1 MRSRRI
7 RRSRKAVLAAV
18 VVVSGMMLL
27 ASAGVAVVPP
37 TVDSYGGNAF
47 AAGVHA
53 IVGSNNDPNFSN
65 GAVGNRYPL
74 TSADQDISPA
84 SAATASI
91 DDYGP
96 LVATVAGNDCNNP
109 PPSPLPPQEPQAFAE
124 LMPRGHTNQAPYA
137 PRPVPHIPRALAT
150 EPVSGPHS
158 SGSGTATA
166 HAEELKAHSDGSVH
180 GTAGCLHGD
189 LERDRAQR
197 DCGGGKWDDHRQ
209 DPLARGLRVLRCLR
223 GGGLPAGEQYRR
235 QTIVTAG
242 SGKAKPDATVSPGNV
257 QFCLTPANCQP
268 VALNNNG
275 VTVGPAGCPDSPASA
290 GTGAP
295 PSSKVRTV
303 NP

>member
-37 TVDSYGGNAF
+37 TVDSYGDNAF

-74 TSADQDISPA
+74 TSAGQDISPA

-109 PPSPLPPQEPQAFAE
+109 PPSPLHPKPPAVAQ
-124 LMPRGHTNQAPYA
+124 LL
-137 PRPVPHIPRALAT
+137 PRAH
-150 EPVSGPHS
+150 PRR
-158 SGSGTATA
+158 GT
-166 HAEELKAHSDGSVH
+166 LR
-180 GTAGCLHGD
+180 AG
-189 LERDRAQR
+189 AVP
-197 DCGGGKWDDHRQ
+197 K
-209 DPLARGLRVLRCLR
+209 P
-223 GGGLPAGEQYRR
+223 
-235 QTIVTAG
+235 AG
-242 SGKAKPDATVSPGNV
+242 SGRSNRPGSA
-257 QFCLTPANCQP
+257 QQWQRY
-268 VALNNNG
+268 G
-275 VTVGPAGCPDSPASA
+275 QGPRRGAG
-290 GTGAP
+290 GQ
-295 PSSKVRTV
+295 R
-303 NP
+303 